1 MCLFDIRRNQGSGE
15 LSHLSNVMQLTHVK
29 LAPVDFGLCEFQ
41 LVTLLPASQ
50 LDDAAQSGSQ
60 GPAQARLH

>member
-1 MCLFDIRRNQGSGE
+1 
-15 LSHLSNVMQLTHVK
+15 MQLTHVK

-50 LDDAAQSGSQ
+50 LDDAALSGSQ